1 MYISPCSMAMVLTL
15 FFYSKFLHFFRPPL
29 HGDSP
34 LLYSPLEVIRAL
46 HLLIIWTFT

>member
-1 MYISPCSMAMVLTL
+1 MYISSYSKAMVLKL
-15 FFYSKFLHFFRPPL
+15 FFCSKFLPFFRPSL